1 MGQCFCPRDKNFW
14 VSDQLNSSINIVVMN
29 MGQNRSDNSDEKQ
42 VFLDTIANYLLDID
56 FNDAFRY
63 TLAVND

>member
-1 MGQCFCPRDKNFW
+1 
-14 VSDQLNSSINIVVMN
+14 MN

-63 TLAVND
+63 TLSIND